1 MDQAKEKIQV
11 NFGSVKKRYWL
22 YILLI
27 IYLLLSVDYNVY
39 QLGHV
44 MLMIIFL
51 FLFCSYMPIW
61 NIIDAR
67 WELQLH

>member
-1 MDQAKEKIQV
+1 
-11 NFGSVKKRYWL
+11 
-22 YILLI
+22 
-27 IYLLLSVDYNVY
+27 
-39 QLGHV
+39 

-67 WELQLH
+67 WELQLHRPLHAAAYYLNPHCRTSKSARRPLAIIYYLCFAWFFGVAT